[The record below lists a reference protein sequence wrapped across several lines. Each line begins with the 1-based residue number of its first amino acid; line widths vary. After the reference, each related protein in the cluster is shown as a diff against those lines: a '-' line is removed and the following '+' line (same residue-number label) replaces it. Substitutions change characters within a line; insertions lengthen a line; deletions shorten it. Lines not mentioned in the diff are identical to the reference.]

1 MLRVSENV
9 KKVVPPI
16 IDAMVS
22 QAKELRQKGIEI
34 IDLGQGVSNLQLPQE
49 LVTEAIASAT
59 ETSTS
64 ISTYSGDRG
73 LGELRR
79 EIAKKLREFN
89 HIVIDPDRELLVTA
103 GSNQGFME
111 ALLAILDP
119 GDEVILPA
127 PYYFNQEMAVRLV
140 GAVPV
145 EAPMKEDRD
154 GYRLDPNEIARNL
167 SPKTKAIV
175 LVSPNNPTGAVYRE
189 EDIRKV
195 AAIALE
201 KSLYVLSDEAYETYV
216 FGKSKHFSIGSI
228 PELED
233 RVITFG
239 SFSKSYAMA
248 GMRVG
253 YLAADWPL
261 IDELLKVHDTM
272 IICAPVISQ
281 AFAISVMRA
290 PQEFYKGFTAEL
302 ERRVDCLRA
311 AIDRVPGLAW
321 REPMGG
327 LFAFIKYDSR
337 RPSFEFASQILRGA
351 HVLLIPGSGFGRYGE
366 GHLRISFGAA
376 DMEEIKE
383 ACCRL
388 EEFFEKTE
396 WSIQEKQAP

>member
-1 MLRVSENV
+1 MLRVSRNV
-9 KKVVPPI
+9 KKVVSPI

-22 QAKELRQKGIEI
+22 QANGLRQKDVEI
-34 IDLGQGVSNLQLPQE
+34 IDLGQGVSNLRLPQE

-59 ETSTS
+59 ETSTT
-64 ISTYSGDRG
+64 ISTYCGDRG
-73 LGELRR
+73 LGELRA
-79 EIAKKLREFN
+79 EIAKKLKEFN
-89 HIVIDPDRELLVTA
+89 NIDIDPDTELLVTA

-145 EAPMKEDRD
+145 EVPMKEGRG
-154 GYRLDPNEIARNL
+154 GYHLDPDEIIRNL
-167 SPKTKAIV
+167 SPKTRAVV

-189 EDIRKV
+189 EDIRRV

-201 KSLYVLSDEAYETYV
+201 KSIYVLSDEAYETYV
-216 FGKSKHFSIGSI
+216 FGRNKHFSIGSI
-228 PELED
+228 PELKD

-253 YLAADWPL
+253 YLAADKPL
-261 IDELLKVHDTM
+261 VDELLKVHDTM

-290 PQEFYKGFTAEL
+290 PQGFCRGFTTEL
-302 ERRVDCLRA
+302 EKRVDYLRT
-311 AIDRVPGLAW
+311 AIDRIPALEW

-327 LFAFIKYDSR
+327 LFAFVKYNAQI
-337 RPSFEFASQILRGA
+337 PSFEFASQILREA

-366 GHLRISFGAA
+366 GHLRISFGGAHI
-376 DMEEIKE
+376 DEIKE
-383 ACCRL
+383 ACRRL
-388 EEFFEKTE
+388 ENFLR
-396 WSIQEKQAP
+396 

>member
-1 MLRVSENV
+1 MLRVSQNV
-9 KKVVPPI
+9 RQVVPPI

-22 QAKELRQKGIEI
+22 QAMGLMRKGIEV
-34 IDLGQGVSNLQLPQE
+34 IDLGQGVSNLHLPEE

-73 LGELRR
+73 LEELRS
-79 EIAKKLREFN
+79 EIAKKLKEFN
-89 HIVIDPDRELLVTA
+89 NIEIDPDRELLVTA

-145 EAPMKEDRD
+145 ETPMKEDRD
-154 GYRLDPNEIARNL
+154 GYHLDPDEIAKNL

-201 KSLYVLSDEAYETYV
+201 KSVYILSDEAYETYV
-216 FGKSKHFSIGSI
+216 FGRNRHFSIGSI
-228 PELED
+228 PELKD

-253 YLAADWPL
+253 YLAADESL
-261 IDELLKVHDTM
+261 VDELLKVHDTM

-290 PQEFYKGFTAEL
+290 PQEFHKGFTAEL
-302 ERRVDCLRA
+302 EKRVDYLRA
-311 AIDRVPGLAW
+311 VVDRMPGLEW
-321 REPMGG
+321 REPMGA
-327 LFAFIKYDSR
+327 LFAFVRYNSP
-337 RPSFEFASQILRGA
+337 RPSFEFASQILREA

-366 GHLRISFGAA
+366 GHLRISFGGAS
-376 DMEEIKE
+376 MGEIEE
-383 ACCRL
+383 ACSRL
-388 EEFFEKTE
+388 EKFFEKTD
-396 WSIQEKQAP
+396 WSIQKQQAT

>member
-9 KKVVPPI
+9 RKVVPPI

-22 QAKELRQKGIEI
+22 QARGLRQKGIEV
-34 IDLGQGVSNLQLPQE
+34 IDLGQGVSNLHLPQE
-49 LVTEAIASAT
+49 LVAEAMAFAT
-59 ETSTS
+59 KTSTS

-89 HIVIDPDRELLVTA
+89 SIEIDPDRELLVTA

-111 ALLAILDP
+111 ALLAILNP

-145 EAPMKEDRD
+145 EAAMKEDRD
-154 GYRLDPNEIARNL
+154 GYRLDLEEIAGNL
-167 SPKTKAIV
+167 SPKTRAIV
-175 LVSPNNPTGAVYRE
+175 LVTPNNPTGAVYTEEAVRE
-189 EDIRKV
+189 V
-195 AAIALE
+195 AEIAL
-201 KSLYVLSDEAYETYV
+201 KNSIYVLSDEAYETYV
-216 FGKSKHFSIGSI
+216 FGKNRHFSIGSI
-228 PELED
+228 PELKD

-253 YLAADWPL
+253 YLAADAPL
-261 IDELLKVHDTM
+261 VDELLKVHDTM

-281 AFAISVMRA
+281 AFAICVMRA
-290 PQEFYKGFTAEL
+290 PQEFHRAFTEEL
-302 ERRVDCLRA
+302 EGRVDYLRA
-311 AIDRVPGLAW
+311 AIDRMPGLEW

-327 LFAFIKYDSR
+327 LFAFVRYSLQM
-337 RPSFEFASQILRGA
+337 PSFELASQILRQA

-366 GHLRISFGAA
+366 GHLRISFGGATL
-376 DMEEIKE
+376 EEIKD
-383 ACCRL
+383 ACSRL
-388 EEFFEKTE
+388 EEFFEKA
-396 WSIQEKQAP
+396 SRSMSK

>member
-1 MLRVSENV
+1 MLQVSGNV

-22 QAKELRQKGIEI
+22 QARELRQKGVEI
-34 IDLGQGVSNLQLPQE
+34 IDLGQGVSNLHLPQE
-49 LVTEAIASAT
+49 LVAEAISSAT

-64 ISTYSGDRG
+64 ISAYSGDRG
-73 LGELRR
+73 LEELRR
-79 EIAKKLREFN
+79 EIAKKLKEFN
-89 HIVIDPDRELLVTA
+89 NIEVDPDKELLVTA

-111 ALLAILDP
+111 ALVAILDP

-127 PYYFNQEMAVRLV
+127 PFYFNQEMAVRLV

-145 EAPMKEDRD
+145 EAPMREDRN
-154 GYRLDPNEIARNL
+154 GYHLDPDEIAKNL
-167 SPKTKAIV
+167 SPRTKAVV
-175 LVSPNNPTGAVYRE
+175 LVSPNNPTGAVYSE

-201 KSLYVLSDEAYETYV
+201 KSIYVLSDEAYETYV
-216 FGKSKHFSIGSI
+216 FGRNRHFSIGSI
-228 PELED
+228 PEMKD

-253 YLAADWPL
+253 YLAADKPL
-261 IDELLKVHDTM
+261 VDELLKVHDTM

-290 PQEFYKGFTAEL
+290 PLEFHKGFTAEL
-302 ERRVDCLRA
+302 ERRADYLRA
-311 AIDRVPGLAW
+311 AIDRMPGLEW

-327 LFAFIKYDSR
+327 LFAFVKYNSR
-337 RPSFEFASQILRGA
+337 RPSFEFASEILREA
-351 HVLLIPGSGFGRYGE
+351 RVVLIPGSGFGRYGE
-366 GHLRISFGAA
+366 
-376 DMEEIKE
+376 
-383 ACCRL
+383 
-388 EEFFEKTE
+388 
-396 WSIQEKQAP
+396 

>member
-9 KKVVPPI
+9 KNVVPPI

-22 QAKELRQKGIEI
+22 QAKELRQKGIEV
-34 IDLGQGVSNLQLPQE
+34 IDLGQGVSNLHLPRE
-49 LVTEAIASAT
+49 VVTEAIASAT

-73 LGELRR
+73 LEELRW
-79 EIAKKLREFN
+79 EIARKLKTFN
-89 HIVIDPDRELLVTA
+89 NIEIDPDSELLVTA

-119 GDEVILPA
+119 GDEIILPA

-145 EAPMKEDRD
+145 EVPMKEDRG
-154 GYRLDPNEIARNL
+154 GYHLDPDEIAKNL

-175 LVSPNNPTGAVYRE
+175 LVSPNNPTGAVYAE
-189 EDIRKV
+189 EDIKRV

-201 KSLYVLSDEAYETYV
+201 KSIYVLSDEAYETYV
-216 FGKSKHFSIGSI
+216 FGENRHFSIGSI
-228 PELED
+228 LGIKD

-253 YLAADWPL
+253 YLAADKPL

-281 AFAISVMRA
+281 AFALSVMRA
-290 PQEFYKGFTAEL
+290 PQEFHKDFTAEL
-302 ERRVDCLRA
+302 ERRVGYLRA
-311 AIDRVPGLAW
+311 AVDHIPALKW

-327 LFAFIKYDSR
+327 LFAFAKYKTR
-337 RPSFEFASQILRGA
+337 IPSFEFASQILREA

-366 GHLRISFGAA
+366 GHLRISFGGAGL
-376 DMEEIKE
+376 EEIKR
-383 ACCRL
+383 AFDQMKN
-388 EEFFEKTE
+388 FFDKTE
-396 WSIQEKQAP
+396 QSTQQ